1 MEKDGL
7 KIYPKTAEDV
17 EREIEGVEKLII
29 ENIRSIKYSEK
40 ENIPED
46 IKSIRLLYLEK
57 QQQLLL
63 DRLDN
68 LKDVE

>member
-1 MEKDGL
+1 MEKEDIGF
-7 KIYPKTAEDV
+7 YPKTEEDIAREV
-17 EREIEGVEKLII
+17 EDVEKLII

-46 IKSIRLLYLEK
+46 IKNIRRLYLEN

-68 LKDVE
+68 LKSGE